1 MSAKQRL
8 RVGKRGTVDGQL
20 DWLVEWGEPTEPA
33 DGNEMADPRRG
44 RIAKQV
50 RIARQQRKS
59 YHREHKDQ
67 QHSWVD
73 QKAR

>member
-1 MSAKQRL
+1 MSAEQRL
-8 RVGKRGTVDGQL
+8 TGKTQGIVDGQL
-20 DWLVEWGEPTEPA
+20 DWLVECGEPTEPA

-44 RIAKQV
+44 RITKQV

-67 QHSWVD
+67 QHSGVD